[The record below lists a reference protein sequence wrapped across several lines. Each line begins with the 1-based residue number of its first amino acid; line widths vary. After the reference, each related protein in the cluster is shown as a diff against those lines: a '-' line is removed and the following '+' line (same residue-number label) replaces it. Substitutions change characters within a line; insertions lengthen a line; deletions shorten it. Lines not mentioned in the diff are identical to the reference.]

1 MQQQNIIP
9 TAPQSQA
16 PVTQKL
22 SYAPPMGTF
31 VPLKPAEALVDAHK
45 SMKKGTFAVPIGCC

>member
-1 MQQQNIIP
+1 MQQRNTHT

-22 SYAPPMGTF
+22 SYAPPKVTF
-31 VPLKPAEALVDAHK
+31 VPLKLAEGVADARKSGSFTVPA
-45 SMKKGTFAVPIGCC
+45 GCC